1 MASED
6 IVEEQQPAV
15 SDGGGQPTWMDD
27 LGAYLNKKPNASDEE
42 LFKQFPQLNKDSKR
56 LDAAFSYVHAKSQG
70 MTDEDAKKLYPDLIT
85 PMGYAGAPQPEKPVE
100 QEETSSIPKFDSAAY
115 GKKIMKAN
123 ASESTSGGS
132 TKILQDVKGQE
143 ATAEQE
149 RKTQAKYKP
158 VVDKAL
164 ADIESNKSAFIDN
177 QRPALDFHPDAPD
190 SYYDVPKMPAIDS
203 YLKQT
208 IEDPTT
214 RYYVRNQIMNQLQH
228 QKESYS
234 VGKIAERKVEEIP
247 AVAQAKKEV
256 TDNPD
261 NLGKPADQAAVL
273 RRAKEIDP
281 DLDTKVMSAEKDA
294 VQAHEN
300 VKNEFTRA
308 LLNNSTSLE
317 YDENGNIRKVNTLDP
332 DTPFHD
338 QITGAGKA
346 LQGVFKFSGQAGQ
359 MASGILKFFGAK
371 ESGYNLQKTA
381 DDYLSK
387 NAFPGGDQTPS
398 EFLAGEALPMV
409 LQGQAMGQFAKGLGA
424 PMFKALSGAAARG
437 LIGKAAEGA
446 LGGVALAPINSA
458 LISHDYYTS
467 LIRAGET
474 PEVAHAKAERVF
486 DKNLVTD
493 MAISPLQFGI
503 MNAPV
508 NNVIAK
514 ATLQYGVSPLIAGV
528 HFMTQ
533 DYFQQKENNPAL
545 TVWKYATSPDGIKT
559 GITGAVTGLLQHYVI
574 GKMNDWQND
583 KTVKDAFSFGRKDQS
598 PETAALPNNNVLAS
612 TVLNAFEMKDSP
624 KRAGELS
631 GLVDELHQKGVYN
644 DQEAAKINGIID
656 DVAAVKGLVPKMGT
670 SPQRMAVFNELLN
683 KRAYESQLPD
693 AGNIAVSDMLEGKMK
708 ESDQRIQAIMNGEEP
723 LYFINGN
730 ETSKEQLME
739 WVKNNPDL
747 VASKALNIDII
758 NDDETKQAIQDA
770 KNQPF
775 EQEPAKSGGKE
786 AAPGEEVPAEAQ
798 TNVTEVRHA
807 ITPED
812 DLGITGGHTDVRLNE
827 EGKAQADKLGDEMTG
842 KDVRKVLS
850 SGLPREAETAQ
861 IVADKLGVPH
871 GTIPEIKSW
880 DIGELD
886 KMKDT
891 DFKKAEE
898 YLVQHPDEKEFEG
911 KKVSESFNEYKDR
924 VIAAR
929 EKIEKDAGD
938 HTLVVNGGGNIKVW
952 DAYQKNGR
960 KWNTQA
966 ANDYLNAPDLE
977 PAALRQPVQ
986 EAAKPVELPGRT
998 PEFSKF
1004 YNDFKDEIGAV
1015 KDSSFD
1021 FRVDM
1026 PMDQKTREGAVKDI
1040 EKGKETKRAKL
1051 FLDELQKQHDGG
1063 VIEYTRGRGNHVE
1076 KFGIPIEEWGKLQ
1089 EAAEP
1094 EVLKDIESGAMP
1106 ADELA
1111 KWLQEEADKII
1122 ENEPER
1128 TEGETGH
1135 ASGESEA
1142 GTSEGK
1148 LLHPVQEVDE
1158 AKARDR
1164 SGATEDES
1172 QSAGDGSARSVRE
1185 TGEAKGDQHGKNQAT
1200 KNLEESE
1207 AINELAKR
1215 HGKTPL
1221 PKLKEDDIPAD
1232 LEKKGIPVNNMVE
1245 ADAHWGN
1252 GLGMFAFHEQDE
1264 EPHEVHSL
1272 EELRNFTPD
1281 QLLAYPD
1288 KRNASSGAEQH
1299 TPFKSTASALEE
1311 IGKYYPKDPLISRV
1325 VDFLKPILDANPSIR
1340 IDNDY
1345 DFTGKPGIGYSE
1357 DDGRIGLRYSA
1368 LKDKDALYRTALHE
1382 MVHAAT
1388 RAEIEK
1394 SAAFK
1399 DDIRDV
1405 LTEVRKALKL
1415 PDNDAIIPLLVQKGI
1430 IEADKYG
1437 ASNEHELIAE
1447 IFTNQKFN
1455 DYLKGIKY
1463 NGDSLLKKF
1472 YLAIAKH
1479 FSSAYKILVSA
1490 KSEISANN
1498 MADYLM
1504 KLTESVVKSTG
1515 TDAAGSLPNMAGERS
1530 SALNR
1535 AALDEAKSRTERGDD
1550 PEDIFKDTNWY
1561 RDPHDNKWKYELP
1574 NESKVLPKTSEETLP
1589 LDKVIE
1595 YPSLFEAYPSIR
1607 DVPIHF
1613 SDMPKDVAGEF
1624 DGSSITLNKQN
1635 DDFLNHRTLVHEI
1648 QHIIQTKE
1656 GFAEGTDPEI
1666 GGMYLL
1672 ERIHKQALRELSNLM
1687 VNMGTKGAKYNGPE
1701 VTERINRLKKTVD
1714 VMNQQTE
1721 LAARRAYEATAGEVE
1736 AENTE
1741 TRLDPD
1747 SRKKGSPLQTRKRY
1761 SNLITTSI
1769 VDGKISFPDRPDEH
1783 NADVAYYKDSKS
1795 RLMKS
1800 VAKGPSTGKT
1810 GSLAMIDK
1818 GQAINEQFVREKI
1831 NDYKEATLIKAL
1843 SVSGNMTEDEAKD
1856 LVKQIRDEQNL
1867 SPEEIIR
1874 QAMELGKKA
1883 NAGAG
1888 KQIMAP
1894 LAADNMK
1901 PSLMKTLRRWY
1912 FDGKDE
1918 VSDVKSI
1925 IRKNKGAEEFEIDK
1939 IYHATKKLV
1948 NDWNKVPKVKQ
1959 MAFMLGMEK
1968 PEFLAGQSQAIKDM
1982 AATYKGRLDKTFE
1995 TIGKVLPDLNYVE
2008 DYFPHF
2014 WEKPEQARNFF
2025 ASTLAKAPLEG
2036 GKSFAKKRFF
2046 ETIVAGLKEGYK
2058 LSTTNPEEMVRL
2070 AEANAWKF
2078 TTAHDIFNDMKKAG
2092 YLKYAMGKDKPEGWE
2107 TVQDPMFVKM
2117 AATVDKN
2124 GNPDLVRGA
2133 FYMPP
2138 DVAKLVN
2145 DYLSPGLKG
2154 PVKSFIQQYNNIK
2167 NLFQLGVGFFHFG
2180 TTSLDSM
2187 VTGMTN
2193 GIQKLS
2199 AGNVKGL
2206 LDLATLGNLPATLY
2220 RGFKAKSDWNA
2231 GKLTADTQSLMD
2243 ANAKVGRQKMYSLD
2257 AKYNMMK
2264 AFGQLRAD
2272 KDFSQLPKAL
2282 WNGMLFL
2289 PEAINK
2295 PLMEHWVPALKV
2307 GGYLRSLD
2315 SEISSRKNMTPAELQ
2330 TAKQKIW
2337 DSMDDRL
2344 GQVVYDNI
2352 FMKKAAKDLAFLTIR
2367 SAGWTGGTIRAVS
2380 GGLAELPRSGQRLFR
2395 GQGLSQRTAYLA
2407 ALPLTVGILG
2417 GFIHYLMTGTPP
2429 DELKDYFFPKDGT
2442 KSPDGTDHRLV
2453 LPSYMK
2459 DILAYG
2465 KSPVTTLLHKTAPFL
2480 NDVVELYNNKDFYGE
2495 RVYNKDD
2502 PFYKKGIDILKH
2514 EGETMEPF
2522 SFRTDPNAADQTH
2535 SQWWMQK
2542 FGITNAPRERE
2553 KSDIQNKISQA
2564 YSAQIG
2570 KDQEGKTHEEM
2581 EQIIARKHLRNFI
2594 FAGGDYKDA
2603 SQELKDKAGLKP
2615 QALAKFI
2622 HDSKM
2627 DPYERYFKQLR
2638 PETKVS
2644 LYRQMSDEDKG
2655 KYGHWIPIKDR
2666 SAANAPKPDDE

>member
-27 LGAYLNKKPNASDEE
+27 LGAYLNKKPNATDEE
-42 LFKQFPQLNKDSKR
+42 LFRQFPQLNKDSKR

-85 PMGYAGAPQPEKPVE
+85 PMGYAGAPQTTQPKDEPSPV
-100 QEETSSIPKFDSAAY
+100 PKIDMAAY
-115 GKKIMKAN
+115 GKKVLQDNVPAT
-123 ASESTSGGS
+123 ESTAGGS
-132 TKILQDVKGQE
+132 TKILQDEKTQE

-149 RKTQAKYKP
+149 RKTRAKYKP
-158 VVDKAL
+158 IVDKAM
-164 ADIESNKSAFIDN
+164 ANIEANKDAFIDN
-177 QRPALDFHPDAPD
+177 QRPALDYHPDAPD
-190 SYYDVPKMPAIDS
+190 NFYEVPKMPAIDA

-208 IEDPTT
+208 IQDPTT
-214 RYYVRNQIMNQLQH
+214 RYYVRSQIINQFQNN
-228 QKESYS
+228 KDSYG
-234 VGKIAERKVEEIP
+234 VGKIAQRKIDDIP

-256 TDNPD
+256 ADNPD
-261 NLGKPADQAAVL
+261 NLGKPEDNAAIL
-273 RRAKEIDP
+273 KRAKEIDP
-281 DLDTKVMSAEKDA
+281 DLDTKVQSVEADA
-294 VQAHEN
+294 VKTHEN
-300 VKNEFTRA
+300 IKNEFTRA

-332 DTPFHD
+332 NTPFHD

-381 DDYLSK
+381 DDFLSQ
-387 NAFPGGDQTPS
+387 NAFPGGSQTPS

-409 LQGQAMGQFAKGLGA
+409 LQGAAMGKFARGLGA

-437 LIGKAAEGA
+437 MIGKFAEGA

-458 LISHDYYTS
+458 LISNDYYTS

-474 PEVAHAKAERVF
+474 PEVARAKAERVF

-514 ATLQYGVSPLIAGV
+514 AALQYGISPLIAGV
-528 HFMTQ
+528 HFMSQ

-559 GITGAVTGLLQHYVI
+559 GIAGAVTGLLQHYVI
-574 GKMNDWQND
+574 GKMNDWQNE

-631 GLVDELHQKGVYN
+631 GLVDELHQKGVYTE
-644 DQEAAKINGIID
+644 QEAAKINGIIA
-656 DVAAVKGLVPKMGT
+656 DVAEVKGQVPKMGT
-670 SPQRMAVFNELLN
+670 SAQRMAVFNELLN
-683 KRAYESQLPD
+683 KKAYQD
-693 AGNIAVSDMLEGKMK
+693 QMGAAGNSAVTDMLETKMK
-708 ESDQRIQAIMNGEEP
+708 DSDKRIQAIMNEEEP

-770 KNQPF
+770 KNEPLQQEQP
-775 EQEPAKSGGKE
+775 QSGEK
-786 AAPGEEVPAEAQ
+786 AATPGEEVPAEAK
-798 TNVTEVRHA
+798 TGVTEVRHA
-807 ITPED
+807 ITAED
-812 DLGITGGHTDVRLNE
+812 EKGVTSGPTDVRLNE
-827 EGKAQADKLGDEMTG
+827 EGKVQADKLGDEMTG
-842 KDVRKVLS
+842 KEVKKVLS
-850 SGLPREAETAQ
+850 SGLPRAAETAQ

-880 DIGELD
+880 DIGEFD

-929 EKIEKDAGD
+929 EKIEKEAGD
-938 HTLVVNGGGNIKVW
+938 HTLLVNHGGNINVW

-977 PAALRQPVQ
+977 PASLRPPAQ
-986 EAAKPVELPGRT
+986 EGPKPVELPGRT

-1026 PMDQKTREGAVKDI
+1026 PMDQKAREGAVKDI

-1051 FLDELQKQHDGG
+1051 FLDELQKQHDAG

-1076 KFGIPIEEWGKLQ
+1076 KFGIPIEELGKLQ

-1094 EVLKDIESGAMP
+1094 QVLKDIESGVLP

-1111 KWLQEEADKII
+1111 KWLQEEADKSI

-1128 TEGETGH
+1128 AEGETGH
-1135 ASGESEA
+1135 ASGEGETGA
-1142 GTSEGK
+1142 SEGK

-1158 AKARDR
+1158 AKTRDR
-1164 SGATEDES
+1164 PGSTENEPRP
-1172 QSAGDGSARSVRE
+1172 AGDSSARSLRE
-1185 TGEAKGDQHGKNQAT
+1185 AGEAKGDQHGKDQAA
-1200 KNLEESE
+1200 KNLEESD

-1215 HGKTPL
+1215 HGKSPL
-1221 PKLKEDDIPAD
+1221 PKLKEDNIPAD

-1252 GLGMFAFHEQDE
+1252 GLRMFAFHEQDE
-1264 EPHEVHSL
+1264 RPSEINSI
-1272 EELRNFTPD
+1272 EELRNYTPD
-1281 QLLAYPD
+1281 QVLAYPAE
-1288 KRNASSGAEQH
+1288 RNLSASADEH
-1299 TPFKSTASALEE
+1299 IPFKSTASALEE
-1311 IGKYYPKDPLISRV
+1311 IGKYFPKDPLISRV
-1325 VDFLKPILDANPSIR
+1325 IDFLKPIVDANPSIR

-1357 DDGRIGLRYSA
+1357 ADGRIGIKYSR
-1368 LKDKDALYRTALHE
+1368 LPDKDALYRTTLHE

-1479 FSSAYKILVSA
+1479 FSSAYKVLVSA

-1504 KLTESVVKSTG
+1504 KLTESVINKHG
-1515 TDAAGSLPNMAGERS
+1515 AEDKAGALP
-1530 SALNR
+1530 
-1535 AALDEAKSRTERGDD
+1535 
-1550 PEDIFKDTNWY
+1550 
-1561 RDPHDNKWKYELP
+1561 
-1574 NESKVLPKTSEETLP
+1574 
-1589 LDKVIE
+1589 
-1595 YPSLFEAYPSIR
+1595 
-1607 DVPIHF
+1607 
-1613 SDMPKDVAGEF
+1613 
-1624 DGSSITLNKQN
+1624 
-1635 DDFLNHRTLVHEI
+1635 
-1648 QHIIQTKE
+1648 
-1656 GFAEGTDPEI
+1656 
-1666 GGMYLL
+1666 
-1672 ERIHKQALRELSNLM
+1672 
-1687 VNMGTKGAKYNGPE
+1687 
-1701 VTERINRLKKTVD
+1701 
-1714 VMNQQTE
+1714 
-1721 LAARRAYEATAGEVE
+1721 
-1736 AENTE
+1736 
-1741 TRLDPD
+1741 
-1747 SRKKGSPLQTRKRY
+1747 
-1761 SNLITTSI
+1761 
-1769 VDGKISFPDRPDEH
+1769 
-1783 NADVAYYKDSKS
+1783 
-1795 RLMKS
+1795 
-1800 VAKGPSTGKT
+1800 
-1810 GSLAMIDK
+1810 MIDK
-1818 GQAINEQFVREKI
+1818 GQAINEQFVRERI
-1831 NDYKEATLIKAL
+1831 NDYKDATLIKAL
-1843 SVSGNMTEDEAKD
+1843 TVSGNMTEDEAKD
-1856 LVKQIRDEQNL
+1856 LVKQVRDEQNL
-1867 SPEEIIR
+1867 TPEDIIR

-1894 LAADNMK
+1894 MAAENMK

-1939 IYHATKKLV
+1939 IYHATRKLV

-1968 PEFLAGQSQAIKDM
+1968 PEFLAGQSQPIKDM
-1982 AATYKGRLDKTFE
+1982 ATAYKGRLDKTFE

-2092 YLKYAMGKDKPEGWE
+2092 YLKYSMTGDKPEGWK
-2107 TVQDPMFVKM
+2107 TVQDPLFTKI
-2117 AATVDKN
+2117 AASVDKN

-2138 DVAKLVN
+2138 DVADLV
-2145 DYLSPGLKG
+2145 DRYLSKGLSG
-2154 PVKSFIQQYNNIK
+2154 PLKNVIQTVNNVK

-2180 TTSLDSM
+2180 TTTTDAL

-2199 AGNVKGL
+2199 AGNPKGL
-2206 LDLATLGNLPATLY
+2206 LDLATFGNLPATVA
-2220 RGFKAKSDWNA
+2220 RGFKARADWNA
-2231 GKLTADTQSLMD
+2231 GILTKDTQALMD

-2264 AFGQLRAD
+2264 AFGKLRAD
-2272 KDFSQLPKAL
+2272 ADFKQIPKVL
-2282 WNGMLFL
+2282 WNAMLYL
-2289 PEAINK
+2289 PESINK
-2295 PLMEHWVPALKV
+2295 PLMEHWVPSLKV

-2352 FMKKAAKDLAFLTIR
+2352 FVKKSLKDLAFLAIR

-2380 GGLAELPRSGQRLFR
+2380 GGLAELPRSGQRLVS

-2407 ALPLTVGILG
+2407 ALPLTVGLMG
-2417 GFIHYLMTGTPP
+2417 AFYQYLMTGQGPK
-2429 DELKDYFFPKDGT
+2429 ELKDYFFPKDGT
-2442 KSPDGTDHRLV
+2442 KSPDGTDHRV
-2453 LPSYMK
+2453 DFPSYMK
-2459 DILAYG
+2459 DIISYRN
-2465 KSPVTTLLHKTAPFL
+2465 KPVTTFLHKTSPVV
-2480 NDVVELYNNKDFYGE
+2480 NDIVEMYKNKDFYGE
-2495 RVYNKDD
+2495 KIYNSDD
-2502 PFYKKGIDILKH
+2502 PFYQKGLDILKY
-2514 EGETMEPF
+2514 EGESMEPF
-2522 SFRTDPNAADQTH
+2522 SFKKNPYDTSPFADQLTTRKGLE
-2535 SQWWMQK
+2535 QK
-2542 FGITNAPRERE
+2542 FGIMPAPKERER
-2553 KSDIQNKISQA
+2553 SDTQNAIANALSD
-2564 YSAQIG
+2564 QIG
-2570 KDQEGKTHEEM
+2570 HKEEGKTHAEM
-2581 EQIIARKHLRNFI
+2581 EQIIARRHLREFI
-2594 FAGGDYKDA
+2594 FNGGDFKDA
-2603 SQELKDKAGLKP
+2603 SDEWKEKAAITPRGL
-2615 QALAKFI
+2615 QKFI
-2622 HDSKM
+2622 HESKM
-2627 DPYERYFKQLR
+2627 DPYLREFKMLT
-2638 PETKVS
+2638 PANKVKV
-2644 LYRQMSDEDKG
+2644 YQQMTDEEKEV
-2655 KYGHWIPIKDR
+2655 YGHWIPLKDR
-2666 SAANAPKPDDE
+2666 AAANAPKPDDE